1 MALTARLPA
10 GAAAHAAARA
20 LEQLLGHDVMLTLGD
35 PVVAEPSTE
44 LLPEGETRSVAL
56 PFGSDVVGEVT
67 LITGNQFATSMEA
80 ATPDASLV
88 TAALPALQAAADAI
102 EPTIPLQVVLEHA
115 GEITTETLLMGV
127 VGDFVIVPILE
138 NDAHVAT
145 IVIRVV
151 DDEPYDEPVARP
163 VGPPAVAPDPLRIPS
178 QHALPA
184 SYEPVPAPVTGVNKY
199 QFQSLGDG
207 TGATGPARPLALL
220 NDVQME
226 LIAELGRRQMKV
238 RDLVAL
244 EPGSVIELDKTAG
257 SPVDVLVNGA
267 LIAHGEVVV
276 IDEEF
281 GIRVSEIV
289 LGDG

>member
-10 GAAAHAAARA
+10 GAAAQAAARA
-20 LEQLLGHDVMLTLGD
+20 LEQLLGHDVMLTVGD
-35 PVVAEPSTE
+35 PVVAEPSIAH
-44 LLPEGETRSVAL
+44 LPEGETRSVAL
-56 PFGSDVVGEVT
+56 PFGSAVGEVT
-67 LITGNQFATSMEA
+67 LITANQFATSMEA

-88 TAALPALQAAADAI
+88 SAALPALQAAADAI
-102 EPTIPLQVVLEHA
+102 EATIPLQVVPDHA
-115 GEITTETLLMGV
+115 GEITTETLLTGV
-127 VGDFVIVPILE
+127 GGDFVLVPVLE
-138 NDAHVAT
+138 NDEHVAT
-145 IVIRVV
+145 FVIRVV

-163 VGPPAVAPDPLRIPS
+163 VGPPAVAPDPLRNPSPHAIP
-178 QHALPA
+178 AP
-184 SYEPVPAPVTGVNKY
+184 YDPAPVPVAGVNKY
-199 QFQSLGDG
+199 QFQPFGDG
-207 TGATGPARPLALL
+207 AGATGPARPLALL

-244 EPGSVIELDKTAG
+244 EPGSVIELDRAAG